1 MVILFSGRKSATER
15 ELIKILT
22 GCGASYISDKAVSTG
37 NGIFTI
43 VSEYKKTD
51 LNLENGVAVFL
62 DDTERFSGQSFPNG
76 MIGICED
83 TNKTALSL
91 FKENNIP
98 VISCGMGS
106 KNTVTLSSLNSSS
119 LLASL
124 QRTVTDCKGND
135 IFPGEFKIK
144 LSEDYTPFAV
154 MAAAAVL
161 LLNGITPES
170 F

>member
-1 MVILFSGRKSATER
+1 MVILFSGRKNAAER
-15 ELIKILT
+15 ELIEILT
-22 GCGASYISDKAVSTG
+22 GCGADYISDRSVSAG
-37 NGIFTI
+37 DGIFTI
-43 VSEYKKTD
+43 ISEYKKTD
-51 LNLENGVAVFL
+51 LRLKDGIAVFL
-62 DDTERFSGQSFPNG
+62 DDTDRFSGQSFPEG
-76 MIGICED
+76 MVGICED

-91 FKENNIP
+91 FKESNIP
-98 VISCGMGS
+98 VISCGMNS

-119 LLASL
+119 LLAAL

-144 LSEDYTPFAV
+144 LSADYTPFAV
-154 MAAAAVL
+154 MAATAVL